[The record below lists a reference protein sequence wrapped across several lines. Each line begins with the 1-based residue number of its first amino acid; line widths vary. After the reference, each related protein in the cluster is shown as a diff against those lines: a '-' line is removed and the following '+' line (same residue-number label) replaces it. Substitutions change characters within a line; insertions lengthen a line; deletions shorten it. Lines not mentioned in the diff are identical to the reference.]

1 MKYII
6 AVIKPFKLDEVREA
20 LGAIG
25 VAGMTVSEVKGFGR
39 QKGQTE
45 IYRGAEY
52 STNMLPKV
60 KLEIAASDD
69 LAPQVVETIQQTAS
83 TEAIGDGKIFVLDLG
98 DRHPHSHR
106 RDRRHR
112 AVRHRRD
119 FMTLRTLASGLAA
132 TGLTFVA
139 STAAIA
145 QEAAEAVPNPGN
157 NAWMMTATVLV
168 MLMILP
174 GLALFYGGLTRSK
187 NMLSTM
193 TQIGATASLA
203 MLIWVM
209 WGYSL
214 AFGDTTYEGT
224 LGLFVSGGSYFLS
237 GMDASSTAATFTDE
251 VISKYVFVSFQMT
264 FAAIT
269 AALILGA
276 TAERMKFNAVM
287 AFVPIWLTIVYFPI
301 AHMVWAGGGLLFE
314 DGALDF
320 AGGTVVHINAGVSGL
335 VLAYLLGKR
344 RGCPSEPMP
353 PHSLTMTMIGTGL
366 LWVGWFGFNAGSALE
381 ADGSAGLAM
390 INTFVATAAAALTW
404 MVIERAAGHK
414 GSALGFCSGVIAGLV
429 AVTPAAGNSGP
440 FGAILLGIVSSAVC
454 YIFVAKIKA
463 KFGYDDALDAFGI
476 HGIGGIVGA
485 IGTAVVYQPFLGGP
499 GDGSTGVGE
508 QLGIQTFSVFVT
520 IAWAGIGT
528 LIAGLIVKTLIGL
541 RVPEETEVDGLDI
554 GEHGERAYN

>member
-1 MKYII
+1 MI
-6 AVIKPFKLDEVREA
+6 
-20 LGAIG
+20 
-25 VAGMTVSEVKGFGR
+25 
-39 QKGQTE
+39 
-45 IYRGAEY
+45 
-52 STNMLPKV
+52 
-60 KLEIAASDD
+60 
-69 LAPQVVETIQQTAS
+69 
-83 TEAIGDGKIFVLDLG
+83 
-98 DRHPHSHR
+98 
-106 RDRRHR
+106 
-112 AVRHRRD
+112 
-119 FMTLRTLASGLAA
+119 RTLSKA
-132 TGLTFVA
+132 TGALALTAF
-139 STAAIA
+139 AAMPAFA
-145 QEAAEAVPNPGN
+145 QEAAEAAEPVANPGN
-157 NAWMMTATVLV
+157 NAWMMTSTILVL
-168 MLMILP
+168 LMILP

-193 TQIGATASLA
+193 TQVGATAALA

-224 LGLFVSGGSYFLS
+224 LGLFISGGSYFLM

-276 TAERMKFNAVM
+276 TAERMKFSAVM

-320 AGGTVVHINAGVSGL
+320 AGGTVVHINAGISGL

-344 RGCPSEPMP
+344 RGYPTEPMM
-353 PHSLTMTMIGTGL
+353 PHSLTMTMVGTGL

-390 INTFVATAAAALTW
+390 INTFVATAAGALTW
-404 MVIERAAGHK
+404 MVIERQAGHK

-440 FGAILLGIVSSAVC
+440 FGAILLGIMSSAVC
-454 YIFVAKIKA
+454 YYFVAKVKA

-485 IGTAVVYQPFLGGP
+485 IATAVVYQPFLGGP
-499 GDGSTGVGE
+499 GDGSTPLAT
-508 QLGIQTFSVFVT
+508 QLGVQVFSVVVT
-520 IAWAGIGT
+520 LAWAGIGT
-528 LIAGLIVKTLIGL
+528 LIAAYIVKLTVGL
-541 RVPEETEVDGLDI
+541 RVDEEAEVNGLDI
-554 GEHGERAYN
+554 SEHGERAYN

>member
-1 MKYII
+1 
-6 AVIKPFKLDEVREA
+6 
-20 LGAIG
+20 
-25 VAGMTVSEVKGFGR
+25 MTMPNF
-39 QKGQTE
+39 
-45 IYRGAEY
+45 
-52 STNMLPKV
+52 M
-60 KLEIAASDD
+60 
-69 LAPQVVETIQQTAS
+69 
-83 TEAIGDGKIFVLDLG
+83 
-98 DRHPHSHR
+98 
-106 RDRRHR
+106 R
-112 AVRHRRD
+112 A
-119 FMTLRTLASGLAA
+119 AA
-132 TGLTFVA
+132 TA
-139 STAAIA
+139 TAALFTATAAHA
-145 QEAAEAVPNPGN
+145 QEAAEAAAAVPNPGN
-157 NAWMMTATVLV
+157 NAWMMTATILVL
-168 MLMILP
+168 LMILP

-193 TQIGATASLA
+193 TQIGATAALA
-203 MLIWVM
+203 MIIWVM

-224 LGLFVSGGSYFLS
+224 LGLFISGGSYFLA
-237 GMDASSTAATFTDE
+237 GTDASSTAATFTDE
-251 VISKYVFVSFQMT
+251 VISKYVFISFQMT

-276 TAERMKFNAVM
+276 TAERMKFGAVM

-344 RGCPSEPMP
+344 RGWPQEPMM
-353 PHSLTMTMIGTGL
+353 PHSMTLTMVGTGL

-390 INTFVATAAAALTW
+390 INTFVATAAGALAW
-404 MVIERAAGHK
+404 MVIERLAGHK

-440 FGAILLGIVSSAVC
+440 FGAILLGILSSAIC
-454 YIFVAKIKA
+454 YFFVAKVKA
-463 KFGYDDALDAFGI
+463 RFGYDDSLDAFGI

-499 GDGSTGVGE
+499 GDGSTALGT
-508 QLGIQTFSVFVT
+508 QFGIQVFSVLVT
-520 IAWAGIGT
+520 IAWAAIGT
-528 LIAGLIVKTLIGL
+528 LIAGLIVKALVGL
-541 RVPEETEVDGLDI
+541 RVTEEAEVEGLDI
-554 GEHGERAYN
+554 SEHGERAYN